1 MVKLALKGG
10 KMIICDD
17 KYPKILDE
25 IFEFLSND
33 DVELVFVNSK
43 EMREINKENR
53 NIDKTTDV
61 LSFPLEFVY
70 GGVLGSIVINLD
82 LVAEKAN
89 EFKHSKDDEIALLFT
104 HGLLHILGYDH
115 ENDNGEMR
123 QNEANIIEHF
133 NLPPSLI
140 VRTQG

>member
-1 MVKLALKGG
+1 
-10 KMIICDD
+10 MIICDD

-25 IFEFLSND
+25 ILKFLSND
-33 DVELVFVNSK
+33 DVELVFVDCD
-43 EMREINKENR
+43 EMRRINKENR

-70 GGVLGSIVINLD
+70 GSVLGSIVINLD
-82 LVAEKAN
+82 LVSKKAN
-89 EFKHSKDDEIALLFT
+89 ELNHTNDDEIALLFT
-104 HGLLHILGYDH
+104 HGLLHILGFDH
-115 ENDNGEMR
+115 EIDSGEMR
-123 QNEANIIEHF
+123 QQEARIIEHF

>member
-1 MVKLALKGG
+1 
-10 KMIICDD
+10 MIICDD